1 MQATAEPWDLIVK
14 QPDFALASW
23 KQVFTVIW
31 RRETT
36 MEGAESL
43 RSECRQFAERHPR
56 GIALLT
62 IVESGAPLPSSGPRK
77 AIAEFL
83 GEASSFIKCSAVIFE
98 GSGFRAA
105 AVRSVVTGL
114 TLMARQKYP
123 HKVCDLDEGV
133 RMFAGI
139 LPQATGVGIN
149 EAELKST
156 LAELRRRIDAT

>member
-1 MQATAEPWDLIVK
+1 MQATAEPWELIAK
-14 QPDFALASW
+14 QPDFALACW
-23 KQVFTVIW
+23 QHVFTVIW

-36 MEGAESL
+36 MEGAEQL
-43 RSECRQFAERHPR
+43 RTECRAFAESHPR

-83 GEASSFIKCSAVIFE
+83 GEASAFIKCSAVIFE

-123 HKVCDLDEGV
+123 HKVCDLDEAV

-139 LPQATGVGIN
+139 LPQATGRGIS
-149 EAELKST
+149 EIELKST
-156 LAELRRRIDAT
+156 LADLRVKIDAT